1 MSNKTSHKLEDS
13 WKDKLDTMEHYN
25 ALAKA
30 YDILYG
36 QEQKM
41 KIDFIL
47 KNLDFKNSRKILDVG
62 CGTCILF
69 ENVYD
74 EGKIFVGL
82 DISEKILREGWRK
95 FRDKTNLFLV
105 LADAEHL
112 PFRDKVFDTIF
123 AITLIQN
130 LPNPIRSLKEIKRVS
145 KSEASIVV
153 SGLKRKYTFKEFK
166 SIISKAIFL
175 SESYDIEDLKDYIAF
190 SIS

>member
-1 MSNKTSHKLEDS
+1 MHNKIVHKLEGP
-13 WKDKLDTMEHYN
+13 WKHKLDTIKHYN

-30 YDILYG
+30 YDKLYG

-47 KNLDFKNSRKILDVG
+47 KNLDLKNRRKILDVG

-69 ENVYD
+69 ESLYD
-74 EGKIFVGL
+74 EDKIFVGV
-82 DISEKILREGWRK
+82 DISEKILRIGWIK
-95 FRDKTNLFLV
+95 FRDKINLFLV

-123 AITLIQN
+123 TITLIQN
-130 LPNPIRSLKEIKRVS
+130 LPNPIRSLEEIKRVS
-145 KSEASIVV
+145 SRDAAIIV
-153 SGLKRKYTFKEFK
+153 SGLKSRYTFKEFNTLIK
-166 SIISKAIFL
+166 NVVFL
-175 SESYDIEDLKDYIAF
+175 KESYDVEDLKDYIAF

>member
-30 YDILYG
+30 YDTLYG

-47 KNLDFKNSRKILDVG
+47 KNLDLKNSGKILDVG

-130 LPNPIRSLKEIKRVS
+130 LPNPIRSLKEVKRVS

>member
-1 MSNKTSHKLEDS
+1 MSNETSHKLEDS

-30 YDILYG
+30 YDTLYG

-47 KNLDFKNSRKILDVG
+47 KNLDLKNSGKILDVG

>member
-1 MSNKTSHKLEDS
+1 MSNETSHKLEDS

-30 YDILYG
+30 YDTLYG

-47 KNLDFKNSRKILDVG
+47 KNLDLKNSGKILDVG

-130 LPNPIRSLKEIKRVS
+130 LPNPIRSLKEVKRVS

>member
-1 MSNKTSHKLEDS
+1 MSNKTSHEVEDS

-30 YDILYG
+30 YDTLYG

-47 KNLDFKNSRKILDVG
+47 KNLNLKKGEKILDVG

-69 ENVYD
+69 ENIYD
-74 EGKIFVGL
+74 EDKIFVGV
-82 DISEKILREGWRK
+82 DISEKILREGWKK

-105 LADAEHL
+105 SADAEHL

-130 LPNPIRSLKEIKRVS
+130 LPNPIISLKEIKRVS
-145 KSEASIVV
+145 KREASIVV
-153 SGLKRKYTFKEFK
+153 SGLKRRYTFKEFN
-166 SIISKAIFL
+166 SIIRNAIFL
-175 SESYDIEDLKDYIAF
+175 RESYDIENLKDYIAF
-190 SIS
+190 STP